1 MRHCRMAVYH
11 KWRYFTGNKELIL
24 VCFEQTPS
32 HPPEIGNSDD
42 QWEENHEIAATNE
55 NKAI

>member
-1 MRHCRMAVYH
+1 MAVYH